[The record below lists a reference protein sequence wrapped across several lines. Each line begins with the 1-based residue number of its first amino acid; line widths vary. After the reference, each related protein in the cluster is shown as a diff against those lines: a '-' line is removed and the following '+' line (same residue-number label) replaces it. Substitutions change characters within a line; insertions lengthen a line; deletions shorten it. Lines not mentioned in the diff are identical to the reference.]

1 MSLLS
6 LLATT
11 NYDYSYSTT
20 PADSATGAAVM
31 AMMLLVVVIAGLI
44 GYVLSAFFLSFIF
57 KKAGVEKWKAW
68 VPVYR
73 TWVLYELGGQAG
85 WWAILML
92 IPIVNI
98 VALIFLYIA
107 MYHIG
112 LKLGK
117 EGVFV
122 LWAIFLPIVWY
133 IWLAF
138 DQSQWNPVA
147 GATTTASNTSAGPS
161 IPPTATI

>member
-31 AMMLLVVVIAGLI
+31 AVMLLVVVIAGLI
-44 GYVLSAFFLSFIF
+44 GYVLSAFFLSSIF

-92 IPIVNI
+92 IPVVNI